1 MITDPNELARLE
13 SLIKH
18 KYGQEFRVV
27 TVVKTVAAHGRKP
40 RVVLR
45 ITPVEYHLTRA
56 ASARVRAQWTGGVR
70 PRKIDS
76 ASHRFKPT

>member
-1 MITDPNELARLE
+1 MAELGRCAPLTTRPRQPGEVITDPNELARLE

-27 TVVKTVAAHGRKP
+27 TVVETVADRGRKP

-45 ITPVEYHLTRA
+45 ITP
-56 ASARVRAQWTGGVR
+56 S
-70 PRKIDS
+70 S
-76 ASHRFKPT
+76 PT